1 MADICVDG
9 TIRRGEL
16 RSSAKGATMV
26 RSVGDGVA
34 PPAGG
39 ETPPLHLIVYAMVYI
54 YRLKMSQFVNF
65 VTKST
70 KIPLAVD

>member
-1 MADICVDG
+1 MGDICVDG
-9 TIRRGEL
+9 TIRRGEHC
-16 RSSAKGATMV
+16 SSAK
-26 RSVGDGVA
+26 
-34 PPAGG
+34 G